1 MWVASTKVGLS
12 TNNVISSEV
21 CTKNGPE
28 VTESLSGETGTTSSS
43 TDAESCRSVSIDA
56 DGMSTTRTR
65 VSSSFQPTTLPQHEQ
80 YRTPTHSS
88 KGRHGIDLTT
98 TEECCNDINRSMRQ
112 RQTTFSF
119 WPSVSTSVVESSV
132 TRTSE
137 GTQKSTTN
145 DATHNMWVAST
156 KVGLSTDNENSSGE
170 ITTPDDETSPCSRV
184 LVTHVISSDVCTK
197 NGPEV
202 IERLSEVLRKEPKSV
217 KEQLS
222 DLKSL
227 MSKKYKEPQTDKA
240 QLSDLRASMLRKQQI
255 NTSLQKA
262 NRDLHSTAKLARKPT
277 SSKSRTHKD
286 SLMTERDFG
295 CHVEMSS
302 ATVLEV
308 LKQTKN
314 TLDSLN
320 ASHAVKS

>member
-1 MWVASTKVGLS
+1 MSNDATKIGLS
-12 TNNVISSEV
+12 TNNENASGEITIPNEETSPRVVVKSLDDKSSEV

-28 VTESLSGETGTTSSS
+28 VTESLSGETGTTAFAADEIVPFSSNENIS
-43 TDAESCRSVSIDA
+43 AESCRSVSIDA
-56 DGMSTTRTR
+56 DGMSTTRAQ

-240 QLSDLRASMLRKQQI
+240 QLSDLRAS
-255 NTSLQKA
+255 
-262 NRDLHSTAKLARKPT
+262 
-277 SSKSRTHKD
+277 
-286 SLMTERDFG
+286 
-295 CHVEMSS
+295 
-302 ATVLEV
+302 
-308 LKQTKN
+308 
-314 TLDSLN
+314 
-320 ASHAVKS
+320 